1 MNIKNICKNFKK
13 NGFVVLPKFLS
24 KSQIEKIFSQ
34 LNQLIDVSL
43 DSIDT
48 SLKKKLTLDEKYLYL
63 KKRIQNLN
71 HISMRL

>member
-1 MNIKNICKNFKK
+1 MNIKNICKNFEKD
-13 NGFVVLPKFLS
+13 GFVVLPKFLS
-24 KSQIEKIFSQ
+24 KSQIKKIFSQ

-63 KKRIQNLN
+63 KKKNPKLK
-71 HISMRL
+71 